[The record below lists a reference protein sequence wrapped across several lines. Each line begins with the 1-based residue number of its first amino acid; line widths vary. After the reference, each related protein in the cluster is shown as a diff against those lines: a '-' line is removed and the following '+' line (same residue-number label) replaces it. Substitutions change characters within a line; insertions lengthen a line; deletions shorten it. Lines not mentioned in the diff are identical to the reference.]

1 MTHTGSAE
9 VAERG
14 LERVDFQVGRTGSL
28 TPTARLRTVFVG
40 GANVSNATL
49 HNMDEIAR
57 KDVRVGDP
65 VIVRRAG
72 DVIPEVKEVVLAK
85 RPTTTVPLLLIEPR
99 TVCGQEVKKDPHG
112 PIHRCIGRLACKS
125 DRKRKRLNSS
135 H

>member
-14 LERVDFQVGRTGSL
+14 LERVDFQVGRTGAL

-57 KDVRVGDP
+57 KDVRIGDT

-72 DVIPEVKEVVLAK
+72 DVIPEVKDVVLANRTK
-85 RPTTTVPLLLIEPR
+85 TTVPLPMIEQCP
-99 TVCGQEVKKDPHG
+99 VGG
-112 PIHRCIGRLACKS
+112 S
-125 DRKRKRLNSS
+125 DGK
-135 H
+135 